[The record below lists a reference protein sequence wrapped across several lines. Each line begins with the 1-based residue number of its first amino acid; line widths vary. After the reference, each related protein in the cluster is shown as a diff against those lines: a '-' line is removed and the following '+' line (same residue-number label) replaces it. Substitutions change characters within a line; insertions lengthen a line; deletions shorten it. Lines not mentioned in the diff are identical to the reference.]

1 MSKQPRHQSVI
12 SRQSDASDSDDHWL
26 RAFENSLQKTS
37 VQPRG
42 NNLHDQIS
50 SIMNSKSKY
59 PSVQAAV
66 DDMMQ
71 RSGLTDYLQTKTS
84 SDENTSS
91 VDKTRKTAQDI
102 SNEARDH
109 KKRNKLK
116 TPDVIKEKPSIKRT
130 LENIIKDTKGNLSVP
145 TVISRLRALHA
156 NDISD
161 NGAWEDEKLIRLV
174 SHCNLTA
181 KKNNPSNYDRFDDL
195 GRADHATSDRDID
208 PSNTDAFNALMPAK
222 I

>member
-1 MSKQPRHQSVI
+1 MSKQPRHQSVV

-26 RAFENSLQKTS
+26 REFENKLQKTS

-42 NNLHDQIS
+42 NSLHDQIS

-84 SDENTSS
+84 SDEENSEN
-91 VDKTRKTAQDI
+91 KPRKTAQAKPSDPEPKALSIIPGLRNTLDNIMRETRGNLDI
-102 SNEARDH
+102 SAIVRRLQAMYSKE
-109 KKRNKLK
+109 
-116 TPDVIKEKPSIKRT
+116 TPNA
-130 LENIIKDTKGNLSVP
+130 NI
-145 TVISRLRALHA
+145 
-156 NDISD
+156 
-161 NGAWEDEKLIRLV
+161 WEDPALFGFI
-174 SHCNLTA
+174 SNLNLEA
-181 KKNNPSNYDRFDDL
+181 KKNNPGVFERYDTL
-195 GRADHATSDRDID
+195 GRGDHSAADHDID
-208 PSNTDAFNALMPAK
+208 PSNTDAFNALMPSK